1 MKGDPVPC
9 SEQGKVMDFYHS
21 ETFTLVILPILIFLS
36 RVCDVTIGTVRVI
49 SVSRGH
55 KFLAPMFG
63 FFEVLIWIIVI
74 GKVMENLNN
83 PLCYIAYAG
92 GFAVGNFVGICVEEK
107 LAMGSFII
115 RVITQKNA
123 AELTEKLVAE
133 GFGVTAVKAE
143 GAEGSVDVIYSI
155 INRSDLKH
163 VLELIR
169 EFNPNA
175 FYTIED
181 VRYVKQGIL
190 RKKKPFFGKN
200 LADLPKLYRKG
211 K

>member
-1 MKGDPVPC
+1 
-9 SEQGKVMDFYHS
+9 MDFYHS